1 MGMEPKTMLVARW
14 QWKVHTSKTSGKEM
28 LAVSY
33 YSARLLDDPVTEYFA
48 VTHEGYAGDKANRQI
63 KAITENANG
72 NAVVAPSRI
81 EPQDM
86 LAFVSSISRMQ
97 PPAEIQ
103 YQREGKYHRVTKRTW
118 KNGKSV

>member
-1 MGMEPKTMLVARW
+1 MLVARW

-72 NAVVAPSRI
+72 NTLAAPSRL
-81 EPQDM
+81 EPRDM
-86 LAFVSSISRMQ
+86 LDFVSSISRMQ
-97 PPAEIQ
+97 PPAEIH

>member
-1 MGMEPKTMLVARW
+1 MLVARW

-48 VTHEGYAGDKANRQI
+48 VTHEGYAGDKAIKQI
-63 KAITENANG
+63 
-72 NAVVAPSRI
+72 SS
-81 EPQDM
+81 M
-86 LAFVSSISRMQ
+86 LWIGGHKGYYRPEHIKNSKLSYQCSVLMALE
-97 PPAEIQ
+97 PPAEIH

>member
-1 MGMEPKTMLVARW
+1 MEPKTMLVARW

-48 VTHEGYAGDKANRQI
+48 VTHDGYAGDKAKKQVASIAINSNRASVAGPYP
-63 KAITENANG
+63 KEHDWLNATCSKFIQ
-72 NAVVAPSRI
+72 A
-81 EPQDM
+81 E
-86 LAFVSSISRMQ
+86 
-97 PPAEIQ
+97 PPAEIH